1 MMPTLRDPLEPV
13 MLGNKKL
20 IRKPDPLMLL
30 ILLVSMGVFMTAA
43 VDAGETFF
51 TNPSLTDLLDGD
63 VRLAEAGRGDVGLHM
78 SFQAPASV
86 YEGMQADN
94 RNQQQ
99 SVSLSNVYLS
109 VRLPW

>member
-1 MMPTLRDPLEPV
+1 

-30 ILLVSMGVFMTAA
+30 TLLVFVGMFMTTA

-51 TNPSLTDLLDGD
+51 SNPDLADLLDGE
-63 VRLAEAGRGDVGLHM
+63 VKLAEAGRGDVEFHM
-78 SFQAPASV
+78 SFQTPASV
-86 YEGMQADN
+86 YEGMQASS

-99 SVSLSNVYLS
+99 SISLSDVYLS